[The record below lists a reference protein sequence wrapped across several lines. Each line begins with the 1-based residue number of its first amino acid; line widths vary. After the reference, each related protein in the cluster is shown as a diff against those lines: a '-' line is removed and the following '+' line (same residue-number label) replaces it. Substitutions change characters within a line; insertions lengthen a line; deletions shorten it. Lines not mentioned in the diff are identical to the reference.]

1 MPAGPPSNSALQV
14 HFGWTSC
21 APLAVAAIGREPKMS
36 VKDKTVAELLG
47 LPPQP
52 TTGRARLI
60 SAGLELFYRH
70 GFQAVGIDQVIDLAG
85 VTKTTFYNHFE
96 SRDDFFIACVRQR
109 DEWES
114 QAWMN
119 ATRKIAGDDPRERLM
134 AIFHVMDRWFND
146 PEYRGCIFVNVAA
159 EFTDPRHPVHQAAVA
174 HKKKMR
180 DAIRDMAAQA
190 GATAPEAFADQ
201 FTILLEGT
209 FLLRHVHERNDAAKV
224 AMPTVRALLD
234 SFIPVERAA

>member
-1 MPAGPPSNSALQV
+1 MHAEG
-14 HFGWTSC
+14 
-21 APLAVAAIGREPKMS
+21 
-36 VKDKTVAELLG
+36 KTIVELLG

-52 TTGRARLI
+52 TTGKARLI
-60 SAGLELFYRH
+60 ASGLELFYRH

-96 SRDDFFIACVRQR
+96 SRDDFFVACVQQR

-114 QAWMN
+114 KAWMR
-119 ATRKIAGDDPRERLM
+119 AIRKIAGDDPREQLI
-134 AIFHVMDRWFND
+134 AFFDVLDRWFND

-174 HKKKMR
+174 HKKKTR
-180 DAIRDMAAQA
+180 SAIRDMAAQA
-190 GATAPEAFADQ
+190 GASDPEAFADQ

-209 FLLRHVHERNDAAKV
+209 LLLRHVHERNDAARV

-234 SFIPVERAA
+234 RFIPVERAA

>member
-1 MPAGPPSNSALQV
+1 MHVEG
-14 HFGWTSC
+14 
-21 APLAVAAIGREPKMS
+21 
-36 VKDKTVAELLG
+36 KTIAELLG

-60 SAGLELFYRH
+60 AAGLELFYRH
-70 GFQAVGIDQVIDLAG
+70 GFQAIGIDQVIDMAG

-96 SRDDFFIACVRQR
+96 SRDDFFVACVQQR

-114 QAWMN
+114 QAWMS
-119 ATRKIAGDDPRERLM
+119 AMRRIAGDDPRAQLM
-134 AIFHVMDRWFND
+134 AYFTVMDTWFND

-180 DAIRDMAAQA
+180 EGVRDIAIEADAED
-190 GATAPEAFADQ
+190 PEGFADQ
-201 FTILLEGT
+201 FTILVEGT
-209 FLLRHVHERNDAAKV
+209 FLLRHVHGRNDAARV
-224 AMPTVRALLD
+224 AMPTVRALID
-234 SFIPVERAA
+234 SFIPASRAA

>member
-1 MPAGPPSNSALQV
+1 MEGA
-14 HFGWTSC
+14 
-21 APLAVAAIGREPKMS
+21 
-36 VKDKTVAELLG
+36 DKTIVELLG

-52 TTGRARLI
+52 KTGKARLI
-60 SAGLELFYRH
+60 SAGLELFYRY

-96 SRDDFFIACVRQR
+96 SRDDFFVACVRQR

-114 QAWMN
+114 EAWMR
-119 ATRKIAGDDPRERLM
+119 AIRTIAGDDPRDQLL
-134 AIFHVMDRWFND
+134 AFFTVLDRWFND

-174 HKKKMR
+174 HKKKTR
-180 DAIRDMAAQA
+180 NAIRDMAAQA
-190 GATAPEAFADQ
+190 GATDAEAFADQ
-201 FTILLEGT
+201 FTILVEGT
-209 FLLRHVHERNDAAKV
+209 LLLRHVHERNDAAVV

-234 SFIPVERAA
+234 SFIPTERAA